1 MVSIVGCGL
10 TKLDRYY
17 ELSEKDLV
25 SEAYKQLITK
35 IKEYDQPDIV
45 IVSSGYIDVLG
56 KNILSSYKISSGLGL
71 QNTKVMRIENGDNG
85 GASILTAYS
94 FIKSGVAKKVLL
106 IGIDKFSDYPSKYV
120 NEYLSYNL
128 DNDYT
133 YHVGI
138 TPHAYS
144 ALLMKRYMKKYN
156 VDYEYFT
163 KWPIKMHQNASENP
177 LAYLKFKVD
186 KNTVVNSQIV
196 SDPLRIFDVG
206 ARADGASVVLVT
218 ADEVAKRYFD
228 SPVKIDGIV
237 GNIGAM
243 NLSDPSLPSVAK
255 ARNCLLYTSPSPRY
269 RRQRQMCIRDRERGK
284 GLDVV
289 DSLDINLSGGLKAR
303 GYIGG
308 GTAIYQLGEVFLH
321 LTNQFKGKSANAE
334 KGIILSNDD
343 LGNTSYLAV
352 LSR

>member
-255 ARNCLLYTSPSPRY
+255 ARNELGDLPK
-269 RRQRQMCIRDRERGK
+269 RDVVYEIHDSYSIMAALEIEELKLAERGK

-334 KGIILSNDD
+334 KE
-343 LGNTSYLAV
+343 
-352 LSR
+352 

>member
-228 SPVKIDGIV
+228 SPVK
-237 GNIGAM
+237 
-243 NLSDPSLPSVAK
+243 LSLIHISEPTRPLGDVYK
-255 ARNCLLYTSPSPRY
+255 
-269 RRQRQMCIRDRERGK
+269 RQ

>member
-255 ARNCLLYTSPSPRY
+255 ARNCLLYTS
-269 RRQRQMCIRDRERGK
+269 DAA
-284 GLDVV
+284 D
-289 DSLDINLSGGLKAR
+289 
-303 GYIGG
+303 
-308 GTAIYQLGEVFLH
+308 
-321 LTNQFKGKSANAE
+321 
-334 KGIILSNDD
+334 
-343 LGNTSYLAV
+343 
-352 LSR
+352 

>member
-228 SPVKIDGIV
+228 SPVKIDGI
-237 GNIGAM
+237 
-243 NLSDPSLPSVAK
+243 
-255 ARNCLLYTSPSPRY
+255 CLLYTSPSPVVY
-269 RRQRQMCIRDRERGK
+269 EIHDSYSIMAALEIEELKLAERGK

>member
-243 NLSDPSLPSVAK
+243 NLSL
-255 ARNCLLYTSPSPRY
+255 
-269 RRQRQMCIRDRERGK
+269 IH
-284 GLDVV
+284 
-289 DSLDINLSGGLKAR
+289 I
-303 GYIGG
+303 
-308 GTAIYQLGEVFLH
+308 
-321 LTNQFKGKSANAE
+321 
-334 KGIILSNDD
+334 
-343 LGNTSYLAV
+343 
-352 LSR
+352 